1 MKYRLLA
8 LVFAVIATTFS
19 LSAQTLPSPDQFLGY
34 PLGTQFTPHYKV
46 LDYFRAVAAVTP
58 NMQLEQYGT
67 TYEGRPL
74 MMATI
79 TSPANFARLD
89 QIREHNLQ
97 LVNGDEKAAGNDP
110 VIVWLSYNVHGNEAV
125 STEAAMKTL
134 YTLANKSNT
143 QQQQW
148 LEKTIVII
156 DPCLNPDGRERYV
169 NYYNQVHTLIP
180 DPVLSGREHKEPWPG
195 GRANHYYFDLNRD
208 WAWQTQTESQAR
220 VAQYNRWMPQVH
232 VDFHEQSI
240 DAPYYFAPAAEP
252 LHDIIKPWQ
261 RKMLTMIGKN
271 NAKYFDKEGWLYFTK
286 ETFDM
291 FYPSYGDTYPTYNG
305 AIGMT
310 YEQGGGGRAGIMAL
324 RQDGDTLTLTQRIAH
339 HYTTGMSTIEVAA
352 AQGAQLLKDFT
363 DYFYEAS
370 HNPDGPYK
378 TYVIKSGGNAE
389 KLAALSGLLKKN
401 QIRFGY
407 GANGAKATGFNYFN
421 GKTESFSIEK
431 EDMVINAMQP
441 RSNLLKVLFEPDS
454 RLTDS
459 VTYDITAWALP
470 YAYGLQSYALKEP
483 LNAERDTLLIP
494 VATPVNSER
503 SYAYLAKWNSIR
515 DVRFLAAL
523 LKRKIRVRFAEGP
536 FTAGGKSYSPG
547 TLIITR
553 AGNEAAGE
561 GFDVMVTGL
570 AKTVGVTLDVA
581 STGFVDKGVDF
592 GSEKVHYIKPMKVV
606 LVTGNGIS
614 SLAAGEI
621 WYYFEQQI
629 GYPLTIVDE
638 NNLEQVNWKDVDVLI
653 MPDGNYKFLSDKDN
667 AGKLKDWLSN
677 GGKLIALQDALFQV
691 AQQDWGIKV
700 KKEGMP
706 GLDEKKDTYALLKS
720 YANRERDGIRQAIPG
735 AIYKVQL
742 DNTHPLA
749 FGFSDTYYTLKQDDR
764 IYEFMDGDGWNV
776 GVLKKDNYL
785 SGFVGTETRK
795 RLKDGLLFGVKE
807 IGRGKVVMLADDPL
821 FRSFWENGKLLF
833 GNALFMVF

>member
-1 MKYRLLA
+1 MKYRLLT
-8 LVFAVIATTFS
+8 LVFAILTSA
-19 LSAQTLPSPDQFLGY
+19 LSAQSLPSPDQFLGY
-34 PLGTQFTPHYKV
+34 PLGSHFTPHYKV
-46 LDYFRAVAAVTP
+46 LEYFKAIAAATP
-58 NMQLEQYGT
+58 NMKLEQYGS

-74 MMATI
+74 MLATI
-79 TSPANFARLD
+79 TSPANFARLE
-89 QIREHNLQ
+89 QIRQHNLQ
-97 LVNGDEKAAGNDP
+97 LANGDGKVESNDP

-134 YTLANKSNT
+134 YLLADKKNT

-148 LEKTIVII
+148 LENTIVII

-180 DPVLSGREHKEPWPG
+180 DPVLSGREHREPWPG

-208 WAWQTQTESQAR
+208 WAWQSQAESQAR
-220 VAQYNRWMPQVH
+220 IAQYNNWMPQVH

-261 RKMLTMIGKN
+261 RNMLTLIGKN

-324 RQDGDTLTLTQRIAH
+324 KQDGDTLTLTQRIAH
-339 HYTTGMSTIEVAA
+339 HFTTGLSTIEVAA
-352 AQGAQLLKDFT
+352 GQGKQLLKDFSG
-363 DYFYEAS
+363 YFYEAS
-370 HNPDGPYK
+370 HNPEGPYRS
-378 TYVIKSGGNAE
+378 YVVKSGGNTE
-389 KLAALSGLLKKN
+389 KLASLAILLKRNNIK
-401 QIRFGY
+401 FGY
-407 GANGAKATGFNYFN
+407 GGSVVKASGYNYFN
-421 GKTESFSIEK
+421 GKTEGFTIDK
-431 EDMVINAMQP
+431 EDMVINAAQP

-470 YAYGLQSYALKEP
+470 YAYGLQTYALKESV
-483 LNAERDTLLIP
+483 NAEKDTLLIP
-494 VATPVNSER
+494 VVAPMNAGK

-523 LKRKIRVRFAEGP
+523 LKRKVRVRFAEGP
-536 FTAGGKSYSPG
+536 FTAGGKVYPAG

-553 AGNEAAGE
+553 SGNDAAGE
-561 GFDVMVTGL
+561 GFDNMVTGL
-570 AKTVGVTLDVA
+570 AKGVGVTLDVA
-581 STGFVDKGVDF
+581 STGFVEKGVDF
-592 GSEKVHYIKPMKVV
+592 GSEKVHYIKPMRVV

-638 NNLEQVNWKDVDVLI
+638 GNLEQVNWKDVDVLI
-653 MPDGNYKFLSDKDN
+653 LPDGNYKYLADKEN
-667 AGKLKDWLSN
+667 AGRLKDWVSN
-677 GGKLIALQDALFQV
+677 GGKLIAMQDALWQLS
-691 AQQDWGIKV
+691 QQEWGIKV
-700 KKEGMP
+700 KKEGLP
-706 GLDEKKDTYALLKS
+706 GVSPDDKKDEYAVLKTYG
-720 YANRERDGIRQAIPG
+720 NRERESIKQQIPG
-735 AIYKVQL
+735 AIYRVQL

-749 FGFSDTYYTLKQDDR
+749 FGFPEIYYTLKQDDKL
-764 IYEFMDGDGWNV
+764 YEFLEEEGWNV

-795 RLKDGLLFGVKE
+795 KLKDGLIFGVKNM
-807 IGRGKVVMLADDPL
+807 GNGKVVMLADDPL

-833 GNALFMVF
+833 GNAVFMVY